1 MSGPQTTIN
10 TIKNLLFKYPF
21 TIIYVIVISLII
33 LASLQSDYMVAF
45 LASEESPIQIF
56 STIGYFTGFVITVIL
71 QWKGQISFGFGAAV
85 IFLSMGLR
93 EMDFHD
99 RFTTMGIMKTR
110 FYISDAVPLT
120 EKISAAII
128 LLSLSYFIAVFLI
141 KNFRP
146 FLIALRATNKAAL
159 LTLNGIAFTILSKII
174 DSQPYLLTGIIEET
188 MELAIP
194 YFFIFA
200 LLIFNK
206 TEQNKQSNTAA

>member
-1 MSGPQTTIN
+1 MSGPQLAIN

-21 TIIYVIVISLII
+21 TIIYVIVISLIV
-33 LASLQSDYMVAF
+33 LASLQTDYMLAF
-45 LASEESPIQIF
+45 LASEDSPIQIF

-93 EMDFHD
+93 ELDFHD

-174 DSQPYLLTGIIEET
+174 DSQPYLLTGILEET

-206 TEQNKQSNTAA
+206 TEQNKQPNTPA